1 MQRKVT
7 ILEEKRLD
15 YEMRLDNLDV
25 NMRDC
30 VDLIHSLD
38 EKILAE
44 KTNVATVT
52 RDIQQKFREIERSIV
67 DQLASLG
74 SYDGELSFNFQAH
87 ENSMKAL
94 EDEFISQQREYIS
107 FREQIQS
114 QFTQVVSLSQKA

>member
-1 MQRKVT
+1 M
-7 ILEEKRLD
+7 
-15 YEMRLDNLDV
+15 
-25 NMRDC
+25 
-30 VDLIHSLD
+30 
-38 EKILAE
+38 LAE
-44 KTNVATVT
+44 KGNVATVT

-94 EDEFISQQREYIS
+94 EDEFISQQREYIG

-114 QFTQVVSLSQKA
+114 